1 MYVDDTHLTYSN
13 GNIHSIQSSLNKN
26 LLNINRWLI
35 ANKLTLSMTKTEFV
49 SIDPRQKLD
58 SLPSLPSFNVNT
70 VPIKH
75 FLSTK
80 KKNRTTFYNK
90 QGALDTFPR

>member
-1 MYVDDTHLTYSN
+1 
-13 GNIHSIQSSLNKN
+13 
-26 LLNINRWLI
+26 
-35 ANKLTLSMTKTEFV
+35 MTKTEFV
-49 SIDPRQKLD
+49 SIDPRQKLN

-80 KKNRTTFYNK
+80 KKKTAQLFIINRVHWTHSPGERDGQKGFEHSSSK
-90 QGALDTFPR
+90 VEALKRNNSKVDKSAI

>member
-1 MYVDDTHLTYSN
+1 MHADDTHLTYSN
-13 GNIHSIQSSLNKN
+13 GNIHSIQSSLNKD
-26 LLNINRWLI
+26 LLNINRSLI

-49 SIDPRQKLD
+49 SIDPRQKLN

-80 KKNRTTFYNK
+80 KKKGTTFYNK
-90 QGALDTFPR
+90 LGALDTFPR